1 MSPRRTWD
9 RIRPTIKDCLSRTD
23 AALVASSKRMF
34 EAMSTT
40 ARLDVAEDST
50 AQQLA
55 AQRMRLATLNPT

>member
-1 MSPRRTWD
+1 
-9 RIRPTIKDCLSRTD
+9 
-23 AALVASSKRMF
+23 MF

-55 AQRMRLATLNPT
+55 AQRMRLATLNPI